1 MSTVA
6 DLSSGFS
13 QPAAIPPFPI
23 CRFTVDQHLAMFRAG
38 IVTEDDRI
46 ELLDGWLVPKA
57 AKTPPHFVASQLV
70 RDWLRRVSPDGW
82 CGFATASLR
91 LAASMPD
98 PDAVVL
104 RGELRSYG
112 NRWPQG
118 DDVGLIVEVADASLF
133 CDQVVKKAIYA
144 QAGIPCYWLV
154 NLIDGRIEEY
164 TDPAGSVENS
174 DYLQRRD
181 YSVDGEIALL
191 LDGRHV
197 ANVPV
202 RDLLP

>member
-1 MSTVA
+1 M
-6 DLSSGFS
+6 
-13 QPAAIPPFPI
+13 PPLPVS
-23 CRFTVDQHLAMFRAG
+23 RLTVDHYVAMFRAG

-70 RDWLRRVSPDGW
+70 RDWLRRVKPEGW
-82 CGFATASLR
+82 CGFASASLR

-104 RGELRSYG
+104 RGEPRSYCD
-112 NRWPQG
+112 RWPEG
-118 DDVGLIVEVADASLF
+118 EDVGLIVEVADASLF
-133 CDQVVKKAIYA
+133 CDQVVKKSIYA

-154 NLIDGRIEEY
+154 NLIDRRIEEY
-164 TDPAGSVENS
+164 TEPVASGENS
-174 DYLQRRD
+174 DYRQGRD
-181 YSVDGEIALL
+181 YSGDAEIALL

-197 ANVPV
+197 ANVAV